1 MAKKYE
7 FEESGLLLDTETAVL
22 TTRAGDVVEM
32 RHQTSEVLA
41 LLVRSPGRVVTKAEF
56 AQHVWDGRAVSDDS
70 LVQCIAEI
78 RSVLGD
84 NARSVIR
91 TVPRKGYKFEP
102 PMTAVSSTGSSIKKW
117 MAAAAFGIV
126 AMAAV
131 VFWFLSDGTP
141 ERRTTAIAVLPLED
155 LSPAPHRGYLSDAL
169 SEGVITELARFPHFL
184 VIARNSSFQFR
195 GEPTDIREIGERLG
209 VDYVVEGS
217 QQFDGKRIRVTVQLI
232 ETETGSHVFSDQIE
246 RDLSDLFEV
255 QNMIVRQV
263 SSSVGETVMI
273 DRPQRV
279 APGDVDARLRGFQAR
294 KLASQLSY
302 ENWQKAL
309 ALEEQSV
316 REEPQSAWG
325 YIGKSLMLGTG
336 VGANWLPNREEALA
350 EAAELARTAME
361 LAPDNYMSHHALGRV
376 LSRQGK
382 NREAILQFER
392 AAELNPSDPIVWIGM
407 SVPFRHTGKADKSL
421 EVLARAAMV
430 DPMHGDWLRAETAM
444 AHWQLDD
451 CESGL
456 SSLDSMARTPD
467 YSYPIRVAMLVCLDR
482 VAEARVI
489 LTTYRKRRPDFTVQQ
504 LLASMPTTWKPD
516 GTAERWIDAL
526 RQAGLN

>member
-1 MAKKYE
+1 MAKSYE
-7 FEESGLLLDTETAVL
+7 IEEARLVLDGETARL
-22 TTRAGDVVEM
+22 TTRAGDDIEL
-32 RHQTSEVLA
+32 RHQTREVLA
-41 LLVRSPGRVVTKAEF
+41 LLARSPGQLVTKEDF
-56 AQHVWDGRAVSDDS
+56 ARAVWDGRMVSDDS

-78 RSVLGD
+78 RSALGD
-84 NARSVIR
+84 EGRRIIR
-91 TVPRKGYKFEP
+91 TVPRKGYRFVP
-102 PMTAVSSTGSSIKKW
+102 PATAAPSGPRLRGRW
-117 MAAAAFGIV
+117 M
-126 AMAAV
+126 AMAALGVLALVAV
-131 VFWFLSDGTP
+131 VLWGAERGGS

-169 SEGVITELARFPHFL
+169 SEGVITELARFPQFL

-195 GEPTDIREIGERLG
+195 GVPTDVREIGDRLG

-217 QQFDGKRIRVTVQLI
+217 QQFDGERIRVTVQLI
-232 ETETGSHVFSDQIE
+232 ETESGSHVFSDQIE

-273 DRPQRV
+273 DSPPRL

-325 YIGKSLMLGTG
+325 YIGKSLMIGTG
-336 VGANWLPNREEALA
+336 VGANWIPDREAALA
-350 EAAELARTAME
+350 EATALARTAME
-361 LAPDNYMSHHALGRV
+361 IAPDNYLSHHALGRV

-382 NREAILQFER
+382 NHEAILQFER
-392 AAELNPSDPIVWIGM
+392 AAALNPSDPIVWIGM
-407 SVPFRHTGKADKSL
+407 ARPLRHIGDPEKAL
-421 EVLARAAMV
+421 EVLERAAMV

-444 AHWQLDD
+444 AHWQLGE
-451 CESGL
+451 CENGL
-456 SSLDSMARTPD
+456 ASLDSMARTPD
-467 YSYPIRVAMLVCLDR
+467 YSFPIRVAVLVCLDR
-482 VAEARVI
+482 IPEARDV
-489 LTTYRKRRPDFTVQQ
+489 LDAYRERRADFTLEQEM
-504 LLASMPTTWKPD
+504 ASTPANWMPE
-516 GTAERWIDAL
+516 GTAERWINGL
-526 RQAGLN
+526 RLAGLE